1 MNQKDTI
8 MGKKIFVNLP
18 VKDLKKTS
26 TFFAKMGYSFD
37 PQFSDE
43 NAKCMIISDDIFV
56 MLLVEPFFKSF
67 TGKEI
72 PDTSGNCEVILSL
85 NEESREAVDDYMKKC
100 VAAGGRDL
108 TKPQQMDF
116 MYTRSFEDPD
126 GHLWEV
132 FWMDMAKMRV
142 EPNAQ
147 PVG

>member
-1 MNQKDTI
+1 

-26 TFFAKMGYSFD
+26 TFFAKLGYSFD

-43 NAKCMIISDDIFV
+43 KAKCMIISDDIYV

-72 PDTSGNCEVILSL
+72 PDTSKTSEVILSL
-85 NEESREAVDDYMKKC
+85 IADSREAVDQFMEKC
-100 VAAGGRDL
+100 VSAGGRDL
-108 TKPQQMDF
+108 SKPQEMDF

-126 GHLWEV
+126 GHLWEI
-132 FWMDMAKMRV
+132 FYLDMAKVRV
-142 EPNAQ
+142 KPKEQ
-147 PVG
+147 PV